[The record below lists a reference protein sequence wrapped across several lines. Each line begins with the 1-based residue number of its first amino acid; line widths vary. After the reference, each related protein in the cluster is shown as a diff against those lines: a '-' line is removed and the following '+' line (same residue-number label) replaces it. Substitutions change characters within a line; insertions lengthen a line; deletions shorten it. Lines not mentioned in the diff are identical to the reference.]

1 MFEKASR
8 LKIRFSSKKGLLT
21 TEDLWS
27 LPLKSTS
34 SQQVDLDEVAKAVHL
49 ELKESEEISFV
60 APVTASNSA
69 TQLKMDIIKH
79 IIAIKLVERDAA
91 QKLRETKEKKE
102 KIMEAI
108 ARKQD
113 ESLANSSIEDLQRM
127 LDTL

>member
-1 MFEKASR
+1 MFEKATR
-8 LKIRFSSKKGLLT
+8 LKLRFDTKKGLLS
-21 TEDLWS
+21 TEDLWT

-69 TQLKMDIIKH
+69 TQLKMDIVKH
-79 IIAIKLVERDAA
+79 IIAVKLVERDAA

>member
-69 TQLKMDIIKH
+69 TQLMMDIVKH
-79 IIAIKLVERDAA
+79 IIAVKLVERDAA

>member
-21 TEDLWS
+21 IEDLWS

-69 TQLKMDIIKH
+69 TQLKMDIVKH
-79 IIAIKLVERDAA
+79 IIAVKLVERDAA

>member
-69 TQLKMDIIKH
+69 TQLKMDIVKH
-79 IIAIKLVERDAA
+79 IIAVKLVERDAA

-102 KIMEAI
+102 KIREAI

>member
-69 TQLKMDIIKH
+69 TQLKMDIVKH
-79 IIAIKLVERDAA
+79 IIAVKLVERDAA

>member
-1 MFEKASR
+1 
-8 LKIRFSSKKGLLT
+8 
-21 TEDLWS
+21 
-27 LPLKSTS
+27 
-34 SQQVDLDEVAKAVHL
+34 
-49 ELKESEEISFV
+49 
-60 APVTASNSA
+60 
-69 TQLKMDIIKH
+69 MDIVKH
-79 IIAIKLVERDAA
+79 IIAVKLVERDAA